1 MSRAYGQPCPIARTL
16 DIVGDRWTLL
26 VIRDLFLGDTR
37 FTEIR
42 KRSPGMPT
50 KMLSDRLKSLEQHGI
65 IERKVYSEHPLRAEY
80 HLTAL
85 GVSLEPVVSVIFAW
99 GMQHTLTPAQRAV
112 VERHVSS
119 RSAATSKMLGKLH
132 AEAPDSV
139 ARVGRPHFSLAPRT
153 RAQ

>member
-42 KRSPGMPT
+42 RRSPGMPT
-50 KMLSDRLKSLEQHGI
+50 KMLSDRLKSLEQHGV

-85 GVSLEPVVSVIFAW
+85 GVSLEPIVSALFAW
-99 GMQHTLTPAQRAV
+99 GMQHTLTPAERPV
-112 VERHVSS
+112 VERHVAS
-119 RSAATSKMLGKLH
+119 RSAVATNMFVSLH
-132 AEAPDSV
+132 E
-139 ARVGRPHFSLAPRT
+139 
-153 RAQ
+153 